1 MVVENEPILN
11 SLTIY
16 ETRPGTN
23 RIDVKFR
30 ERR

>member
-1 MVVENEPILN
+1 MVVENEPTLN
-11 SLTIY
+11 KLTID

-23 RIDVKFR
+23 RIDVKFG